1 MVDRSQGRVTK
12 LTQDSAGAVETTSG
26 NRGLQIEEP
35 LIFEMGQA
43 GRCDPRRALVL
54 RTASNYDSPWP
65 GATAVESLN
74 SEAPGT
80 FSGLL
85 PSLEAAHR
93 VGSRVVREL
102 VSGWE
107 RYETQVPGAR

>member
-1 MVDRSQGRVTK
+1 
-12 LTQDSAGAVETTSG
+12 
-26 NRGLQIEEP
+26 
-35 LIFEMGQA
+35 
-43 GRCDPRRALVL
+43 
-54 RTASNYDSPWP
+54 
-65 GATAVESLN
+65 VESLN